1 MKENPHNR
9 LYRTCLKQVGYNL
22 IQTYK
27 CSLNSTTHLNFSAI
41 PEPSGPPVEVKA
53 TNITPHSITILWQ
66 PPVILDANGVIVGY
80 MLKITVSSSRE
91 TTRTVELTRPF
102 YTISGAMRKL
112 YIKLTQ

>member
-1 MKENPHNR
+1 MKENPHNQ
-9 LYRTCLKQVGYNL
+9 LYRTCLKQVGCNL
-22 IQTYK
+22 TQT
-27 CSLNSTTHLNFSAI
+27 SLNSVTHLNFSAF

-66 PPVILDANGVIVGY
+66 PPVILDANGAIVGY

-102 YTISGAMRKL
+102 YTISGAVRKL
-112 YIKLTQ
+112 YLKLTQ